1 MHNYLGAPLENAVV
15 KLQFL
20 HTGHMSIRIE
30 PIGFQNRS
38 QAIGRA
44 TDDMRSAHSDTR
56 VVDGADIDA
65 KLLFEFSRESG

>member
-1 MHNYLGAPLENAVV
+1 
-15 KLQFL
+15 
-20 HTGHMSIRIE
+20 MSIRIE
-30 PIGFQNRS
+30 PISFQNRS

-44 TDDMRSAHSDTR
+44 TDDMCPAHSDTR